1 MKRILILSAPVGS
14 GHKMTAQALV
24 EELKNRND
32 IEIYEGDVFS
42 FMPKWVGQC
51 FLFCYLKLLQICP
64 WLYGLVYSS
73 GKSSTAKNLA
83 HEQKHLWLRNLLNGC
98 LLKLGQGY
106 LDSVKPDIVLATHA
120 TPLGIMSLYKEQHPE
135 LWLGAVVPDY
145 NIHPWWLCD
154 RVDAYF
160 LADGKLKARFPED
173 VSVEALGLP
182 IRAAFGTADRQE
194 CRTKYGFKDDEKIV
208 LLMGGGEGLL
218 PMEELVK
225 AILKAQL
232 PNTRLVV
239 VAGKNESLVQK
250 LQQSYADLDTTK
262 LQIFGFH
269 KDAPELLTAADVL
282 ISKAGAVT
290 AAEALACGLKYII
303 YKPLPGQEAGN
314 AKFLA
319 SNYGAKIAENL
330 PMVVQY
336 LQQAQDTKITPQM
349 ELKLASKRICDSILT
364 SKS

>member
-1 MKRILILSAPVGS
+1 MKRILILSAPIGS

-24 EELKNRND
+24 EELRNRND

-83 HEQKHLWLRNLLNGC
+83 QEQKHLWLRNWLNCC
-98 LLKLGQGY
+98 LLKLGKWY

-160 LADGKLKARFPED
+160 LADEKLKTRFPAE
-173 VSVEALGLP
+173 VLVEAFGLP
-182 IRAAFGTADRQE
+182 LRAAFKAADKRD
-194 CRTKYGFKDDEKIV
+194 CREKYGFKADERV
-208 LLMGGGEGLL
+208 ALLMGGGEGLL

-225 AILKAQL
+225 AILNAQL

-239 VAGKNESLVQK
+239 IAGKNEKLVQK
-250 LQQSYADLDTTK
+250 LQQSYADIKAEK
-262 LQIFGFH
+262 LQVYGFCE
-269 KDAPELLTAADVL
+269 DAPELLTAADVL

-290 AAEALACGLKYII
+290 AAEALACGIKYII
-303 YKPLPGQEAGN
+303 YKPLPGQETGN

-319 SNYGAKIAENL
+319 STHDAKIADNL
-330 PMVVQY
+330 QMVVQY
-336 LQQAQDTKITPQM
+336 LQEAKDTMIVPQKD
-349 ELKLASKRICDSILT
+349 LQQASKRICDCILT

>member
-1 MKRILILSAPVGS
+1 MKRILILSAPIGS

-24 EELKNRND
+24 EELKNRKD

-42 FMPKWVGQC
+42 FMPKWIGQS
-51 FLFCYLKLLQICP
+51 FLYCYLKLLQTCP
-64 WLYGLVYSS
+64 WLYGLAYSS

-83 HEQKHLWLRNLLNGC
+83 QEQKHLWLRNLLNGC

-120 TPLGIMSLYKEQHPE
+120 TPLGIISLYKEQHPE

-154 RVDAYF
+154 KVDAYF
-160 LADGKLKARFPED
+160 LADAKLKGRFPED

-182 IRAAFGTADRQE
+182 IRAAFSTSDRQA
-194 CRTKYGFKDDEKIV
+194 CREKYGFQTNERIV

-232 PNTRLVV
+232 PHTRLVV
-239 VAGKNESLVQK
+239 VAGKNEALVNK
-250 LQQSYADLDTTK
+250 LQRQYGDIEEK
-262 LQIFGFH
+262 LQIYGFR

-303 YKPLPGQEAGN
+303 YKPLPGQESGN

-319 SNYGAKIAENL
+319 SNYEAKIAENL

-336 LQQAQDTKITPQM
+336 LQQTHDTKIVPQM
-349 ELKLASKRICDSILT
+349 YLKLASKRICDYILI